1 MNLETRHGLVGSTF
15 LRLLFPLETLVVG
28 GSKETRG
35 HSGQGVLLSSRPS
48 SRDCAAFLRSDPV
61 AI

>member
-1 MNLETRHGLVGSTF
+1 MNSEARHGLAGSTF

-28 GSKETRG
+28 GSKETRC
-35 HSGQGVLLSSRPS
+35 HSGQGILVSSRPR
-48 SRDCAAFLRSDPV
+48 SRDCVAFLRSDPV